1 MNIACSLKLILITY
15 KIVHMMPMPS
25 MLLLSQTSSNA
36 TCTAAFQASISYSGS
51 AGAYRVAC
59 SNNCKC
65 NWKCVLSEPTPV
77 GSQSR
82 TNVLSSRIK
91 LIPKPVCLRY
101 AEFSQFRVCTK
112 SFPEPAESSPEPLSK
127 SAKCRSCSCIHDVSV
142 KPKPV
147 KEQPFTW

>member
-1 MNIACSLKLILITY
+1 
-15 KIVHMMPMPS
+15 MMPMPS
-25 MLLLSQTSSNA
+25 MLLLLQTSSNA

-59 SNNCKC
+59 SNNSKC
-65 NWKCVLSEPTPV
+65 DWKCVIPEPTSV
-77 GSQSR
+77 GSQSSR

-112 SFPEPAESSPEPLSK
+112 SFPESAESSPEPLSK
-127 SAKCRSCSCIHDVSV
+127 SVKCRSCRCIHHVSV

-147 KEQPFTW
+147 KEQPISW